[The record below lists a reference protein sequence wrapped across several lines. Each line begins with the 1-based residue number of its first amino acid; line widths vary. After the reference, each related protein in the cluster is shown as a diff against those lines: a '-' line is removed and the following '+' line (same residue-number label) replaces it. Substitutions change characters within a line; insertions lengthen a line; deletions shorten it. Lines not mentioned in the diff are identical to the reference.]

1 MQDVFL
7 FPGQG
12 SQSVG
17 MGKEL
22 FDAFECARKRF
33 IEADAIL
40 GRDLMKTIFEGPA
53 EALTVT
59 STTQPALFTVEAAIV
74 DVLASKG
81 VVPSM
86 VAGHSLGEYSAFYAA
101 GVLSFND
108 GLFLVAQR
116 GELMAQAGQKRP
128 GTMAAVLGM
137 DKEKVAEVL
146 KTVTSGIVVAA
157 NENAAD
163 QTVISGEVAAVGE
176 ACKKLKSAGAKRVL
190 PLQVSGAFHSPLM
203 QETADEMASVLSRVA
218 FNAPRCPVITNV
230 TAKPETDPDL
240 LKQLLV
246 QQLVSPVRWVDSMAG
261 LAAAGPFH
269 CIEAGPG
276 SVLKGLG
283 RKYNGTLNIVA
294 AATVG
299 NISSLLESRSAA

>member
-22 FDAFECARKRF
+22 FDTYECARKRF
-33 IEADAIL
+33 MEADAVL

-74 DVLASKG
+74 DVLALKG

-86 VAGHSLGEYSAFYAA
+86 AAGHSLGEYSALYAA

-108 GLFLVAQR
+108 GISLVARR

-137 DKEKVAEVL
+137 DKDKVADVL
-146 KTVTSGIVVAA
+146 KTVTGGIVVAA
-157 NENAAD
+157 NENTAD
-163 QTVISGEVAAVGE
+163 QTVISGEVAAVDE
-176 ACKKLKSAGAKRVL
+176 ACEKLKTAGAKRVL

-203 QETADEMASVLSRVA
+203 QEAADEMASILARVT
-218 FNAPRCPVITNV
+218 FNAPRCPVISNV

-276 SVLKGLG
+276 SVLKGLA

-299 NISSLLESRSAA
+299 NISSLLESR